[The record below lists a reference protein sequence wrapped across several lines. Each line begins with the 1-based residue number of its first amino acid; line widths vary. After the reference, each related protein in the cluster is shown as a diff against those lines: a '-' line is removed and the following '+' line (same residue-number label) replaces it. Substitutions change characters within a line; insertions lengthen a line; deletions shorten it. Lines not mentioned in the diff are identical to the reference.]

1 MDPVL
6 ARIDAWQQ
14 AGLLDPATADRLR
27 ADEAARTA
35 GAGPASTDDRSGPAG
50 STAAQRHER
59 KGVSAAEVLGPAPTV
74 PEMFAYLGGGFLLAA
89 WTAFVARLAGDGLGG
104 EGSLAIVGGGLLI
117 AAVVLAA
124 VGLVLRAGDDR
135 RRRGAGMAFLGAIL
149 YAVGAA
155 AGFLSSLNVS
165 GSAEL
170 LILAVI
176 GVAVA
181 AVVRFIHAGLLTQ
194 FGLLA
199 SVTALAGAILT
210 WLRTLVTPVS
220 FTDAGDPIGAT
231 VDPLVMILVA
241 AATWLLVALGLGLL
255 ALREANA
262 SRDSVAAPGA
272 PGRRATLTRI
282 WAGTIAVGGLASAL
296 STSDLLANGD
306 FGRVVTP
313 WIMDVALVVLAA
325 ILVERAFRR
334 HSGAFLFAAGMG
346 LIIALT
352 DFNFSYLS
360 SSPELGL
367 LTEGALLL
375 GVGFGADRL
384 RRRLPSGPPAATTAG
399 RPPAEIAR
407 DVAGGVDS
415 TTI

>member
-14 AGLLDPATADRLR
+14 AGLLDPVTAARLR
-27 ADEAARTA
+27 ADEGARSA
-35 GAGPASTDDRSGPAG
+35 GAADAVAPR
-50 STAAQRHER
+50 ER
-59 KGVSAAEVLGPAPTV
+59 KGVSAADVLGPAPTV
-74 PEMFAYLGGGFLLAA
+74 PEMFGYLGVGFLLAA
-89 WTAFVARLAGDGLGG
+89 WTAFVARLAGDG
-104 EGSLAIVGGGLLI
+104 SLAIVGGGLLV
-117 AAVVLAA
+117 AAVVLAG
-124 VGLVLRAGDDR
+124 VGLILRTGDDR
-135 RRRGAGMAFLGAIL
+135 RRRGAGMAFLLAIF

-155 AGFLSSLNVS
+155 AGLLGSLQVS
-165 GSAEL
+165 GSAEFV
-170 LILAVI
+170 ILAVV

-194 FGLLA
+194 LGLLV
-199 SVTALAGAILT
+199 SVTALAGAVLT
-210 WLRTLVTPVS
+210 LLRELATPVT
-220 FTDAGDPIGAT
+220 FTEKGALIGAT

-255 ALREANA
+255 ALGEANA

-296 STSDLLANGD
+296 STSDMRGNGD

-334 HSGAFLFAAGMG
+334 HSGAFLFAAGIG
-346 LIIALT
+346 LIISLT
-352 DFNFSYLS
+352 DFNFGYLS

-384 RRRLPSGPPAATTAG
+384 RRRLPGGPPEATTSDRSPRDAAAEAD
-399 RPPAEIAR
+399 PAPI
-407 DVAGGVDS
+407 
-415 TTI
+415 

>member
-14 AGLLDPATADRLR
+14 AGLLDPVTAARLR
-27 ADEAARTA
+27 ADEAGRTADAGRTA
-35 GAGPASTDDRSGPAG
+35 GAGPASTADPSASLAQPSG
-50 STAAQRHER
+50 QRRER
-59 KGVSAAEVLGPAPTV
+59 KGVSAADVLGPAPPV
-74 PEMFAYLGGGFLLAA
+74 PEMFAYLGVGFLLAA
-89 WTAFVARLAGDGLGG
+89 WTAFVARLEGD
-104 EGSLAIVGGGLLI
+104 GSLAVVGGGLLI
-117 AAVVLAA
+117 AAVVLAS

-149 YAVGAA
+149 YSVGAA

-165 GSAEL
+165 GSAEYV
-170 LILAVI
+170 ILAII
-176 GVAVA
+176 GLVVA
-181 AVVRFIHAGLLTQ
+181 AAVRFIHAGLLTQ
-194 FGLLA
+194 FGLIA
-199 SVTALAGAILT
+199 SITALAGAVLT
-210 WLRTLVTPVS
+210 WLRDVVTPNT
-220 FTDAGDPIGAT
+220 FTDEGQPIGPT
-231 VDPLVMILVA
+231 PDPLVLILVG

-262 SRDSVAAPGA
+262 SRDSAAAPGA

-296 STSDLLANGD
+296 STSDQLANGD
-306 FGRVVTP
+306 YGRVVAP
-313 WIMDVALVVLAA
+313 WIMDAALLVLAA

-334 HSGAFLFAAGMG
+334 HAGAFLFAAGIA

-384 RRRLPSGPPAATTAG
+384 RRRLPGGPPD
-399 RPPAEIAR
+399 PAPADPLAR
-407 DVAGGVDS
+407 YASREVEPGME
-415 TTI
+415 